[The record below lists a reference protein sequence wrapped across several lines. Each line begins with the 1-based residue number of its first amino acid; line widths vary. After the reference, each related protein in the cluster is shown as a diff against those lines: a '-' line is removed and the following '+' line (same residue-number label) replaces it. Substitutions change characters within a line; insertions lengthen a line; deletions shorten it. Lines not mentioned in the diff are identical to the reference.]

1 MKKYSLLLFFL
12 ILVIPLFAQIYEPV
26 HWAITHKLEND
37 TTAKIIFKA
46 EIDEG
51 WHLYGLQLRQDGPKP
66 TKIVF
71 EKIENAK
78 RIGELQALSKLE
90 KQYDPNFDMEL
101 TWYNEE
107 AIFIQKIGFSHSQ
120 NVKVNGY
127 IEYMACNDK
136 TCLQPTTEP
145 FSISLQPKVLSASV
159 ASVNHVQQPP
169 ETDFWTPV
177 IDELKKF
184 GESGQT
190 SEKNSLWFIFL
201 AGLIGGLLAI
211 LTPCIWPII
220 PMTVSFFLK
229 RSENRKLARRDA
241 FLYGLSI
248 IVIYVAL
255 GLLVTV
261 IFGASA
267 LNSIATNAVF
277 NIIFFVIFF
286 IFALSFFGA
295 FELTLPSSWS
305 TKLDAKA
312 QTTAGW
318 LSILFMAFTLV
329 IVSFSCTGPIIG
341 TLLVEV
347 SSNQSILAPT
357 IGMFGFALALSVPF
371 TLFAF
376 FPSWL
381 KSLPRSGGWL
391 NQVKVVLAFIE
402 LAFALKF
409 LSVADLAYGW
419 HILDREVFLSL
430 WIVIFT
436 LLGIYLL
443 GKIRFPHDS
452 EVKHVSVLAVLLAIL
467 SLSFSIYM
475 IPGLWGAPL
484 KAISAFAP
492 PLSTQDFNLY
502 RQEVHPDFTDYDQGM
517 MYAKEKGLPVIVDFS
532 GYGCVN
538 CRKME
543 ASVLSDPAI
552 NEVLKKQF
560 VLITLYVDD
569 KTPLQKPY
577 EVIENGKVRKIK
589 TVGDK
594 WSYLQRYKFGA
605 NAQPFFVMLNN
616 DGKPLN
622 KPFTF
627 DDHPQHFLK
636 WLTKK

>member
-1 MKKYSLLLFFL
+1 
-12 ILVIPLFAQIYEPV
+12 
-26 HWAITHKLEND
+26 
-37 TTAKIIFKA
+37 
-46 EIDEG
+46 
-51 WHLYGLQLRQDGPKP
+51 
-66 TKIVF
+66 
-71 EKIENAK
+71 
-78 RIGELQALSKLE
+78 
-90 KQYDPNFDMEL
+90 
-101 TWYNEE
+101 
-107 AIFIQKIGFSHSQ
+107 
-120 NVKVNGY
+120 
-127 IEYMACNDK
+127 
-136 TCLQPTTEP
+136 
-145 FSISLQPKVLSASV
+145 
-159 ASVNHVQQPP
+159 
-169 ETDFWTPV
+169 
-177 IDELKKF
+177 
-184 GESGQT
+184 
-190 SEKNSLWFIFL
+190 
-201 AGLIGGLLAI
+201 
-211 LTPCIWPII
+211 
-220 PMTVSFFLK
+220 
-229 RSENRKLARRDA
+229 
-241 FLYGLSI
+241 
-248 IVIYVAL
+248 
-255 GLLVTV
+255 
-261 IFGASA
+261 
-267 LNSIATNAVF
+267 
-277 NIIFFVIFF
+277 
-286 IFALSFFGA
+286 
-295 FELTLPSSWS
+295 
-305 TKLDAKA
+305 AKA

-329 IVSFSCTGPIIG
+329 VVSFSCTGPIIG

-357 IGMFGFALALSVPF
+357 IGMFGFALALAVPF

-419 HILDREVFLSL
+419 HMLDREVFLSL

-452 EVKHVSVLAVLLAIL
+452 EIKHVSVLAVFWAII
-467 SLSFSIYM
+467 SFSFAIYM

-484 KAISAFAP
+484 KAISAFTP
-492 PLSTQDFNLY
+492 PLYTQDFNLY
-502 RQEVHPDFTDYDQGM
+502 QQNIYPDFTDYDEGM
-517 MYAKEKGLPVIVDFS
+517 TFAKEKNLPVIVDFS

-543 ASVLSDPAI
+543 ANVLSDPEI
-552 NEVLKKQF
+552 SNFLKKQF